1 MDSSNILQG
10 MHDTH
15 RTEPDHRLLFE
26 IAASQRGYFTAGQAR
41 ECGFGWDLLAY
52 HAKTGRFRRVQRGLY
67 RFRDYPSSM
76 HEEVV
81 AAWLA
86 VGKDIAVVSH
96 ESALELLE
104 LSDVIPTAVHLT
116 VPRDKRYL
124 RPPPDTVVHTTV
136 VPVPRR
142 DTVVR
147 EGIRMTSPSR
157 TIVDAAEAGTDPD
170 QVVKA
175 VRQALRHGVTTEHH
189 LRSELQDRDAD
200 VGQLIEMA
208 IETMESPT

>member
-1 MDSSNILQG
+1 
-10 MHDTH
+10 MHDTS
-15 RTEPDHRLLFE
+15 RIEPDHRLLFE

-41 ECGFGWDLLAY
+41 DCGFGWDLLAY
-52 HAKTGRFRRVQRGLY
+52 HAKTGRFQRIQRGLY
-67 RFRDYPSSM
+67 RLRDYPSSM

-104 LSDVIPTAVHLT
+104 LSDVIPSAIHLT

-124 RPPPDTVVHTTV
+124 RQPPNTVIHTTTNAMS
-136 VPVPRR
+136 RR

-147 EGIRMTSPSR
+147 EGIRLTNPERS
-157 TIVDAAEAGTDPD
+157 IVDAAETGTGGEQIVMAVTQALD
-170 QVVKA
+170 QGMTSKELILDA
-175 VRQALRHGVTTEHH
+175 VRERDDRVRELIGNAL
-189 LRSELQDRDAD
+189 D
-200 VGQLIEMA
+200 VA
-208 IETMESPT
+208 TS